1 VLRNPA
7 GLGKKSKNN
16 YTSKTMKNL
25 FKPLSVL
32 GLILAVSLMTSGCK
46 NPKPGLTDIPTT
58 SPRIKQAGPTGP
70 NQGANNTAKNNN
82 GGGLGYGD
90 SNGIGNGSNLGGNGI
105 DDLTDDQFAKMSA
118 DAQREYF
125 EGRPMDREIFKA
137 YTVYFDFDSSS
148 VRPADAANVQH
159 VAEYLSSHG
168 DCALLI
174 EGHCDERG
182 TDEYNQALG
191 ERRAQSVKETIANAG
206 IASHRV
212 RTLSYGESKPAEDGT
227 TAEAYA
233 KNRRGEFVLL
243 LPKTEGSN
251 AEAIDTPADIVE

>member
-1 VLRNPA
+1 
-7 GLGKKSKNN
+7 
-16 YTSKTMKNL
+16 MKNL

-58 SPRIKQAGPTGP
+58 SPRIKQAGPTNPNP
-70 NQGANNTAKNNN
+70 NQGANNAGRNNN
-82 GGGLGYGD
+82 GGGLGLGD
-90 SNGIGNGSNLGGNGI
+90 NGGLGTGTNLGSGDNM
-105 DDLTDDQFAKMSA
+105 TDDEFSRLTP

-125 EGRPMDREIFKA
+125 EGRPMDREVFKA
-137 YTVYFDFDSSS
+137 YTVHFDFDSSS
-148 VRPADAANVQH
+148 VRPADMGNVQS
-159 VAEYLSSHG
+159 VADYLSSHA

-191 ERRAQSVKETIANAG
+191 ERRAQSVKEAIANAG

-243 LPKTEGSN
+243 LPKTEGGS
-251 AEAIDTPADIVE
+251 AEAIDTPVDVIE

>member
-1 VLRNPA
+1 
-7 GLGKKSKNN
+7 
-16 YTSKTMKNL
+16 MKNL

-32 GLILAVSLMTSGCK
+32 GLVLAVSLMTSGCK
-46 NPKPGLTDIPTT
+46 NPKPGLTDIPST
-58 SPRIKQAGPTGP
+58 SPRIKQAGPTNP
-70 NQGANNTAKNNN
+70 NQGANNGARNANN
-82 GGGLGYGD
+82 GGGI
-90 SNGIGNGSNLGGNGI
+90 GIGNDGGIGSGTNVGGNGI
-105 DDLTDDQFAKMSA
+105 DDLTDDQFNKLSA

-125 EGRPMDREIFKA
+125 EGRPMDREVLKA

-148 VRPADAANVQH
+148 VRPTDMANVQS
-159 VAEYLSSHG
+159 VADYLSSHA

-191 ERRAQSVKETIANAG
+191 ERRAQSVKEAIANAG

-212 RTLSYGESKPAEDGT
+212 RTLSYGESKPAVDGT

-243 LPKTEGSN
+243 LPKTEGGLTEVNDVS
-251 AEAIDTPADIVE
+251 EVIE

>member
-1 VLRNPA
+1 
-7 GLGKKSKNN
+7 
-16 YTSKTMKNL
+16 
-25 FKPLSVL
+25 
-32 GLILAVSLMTSGCK
+32 
-46 NPKPGLTDIPTT
+46 
-58 SPRIKQAGPTGP
+58 
-70 NQGANNTAKNNN
+70 
-82 GGGLGYGD
+82 
-90 SNGIGNGSNLGGNGI
+90 
-105 DDLTDDQFAKMSA
+105 
-118 DAQREYF
+118 
-125 EGRPMDREIFKA
+125 MDREIFKA

-243 LPKTEGSN
+243 LPKTEGGST
-251 AEAIDTPADIVE
+251 EAINTPVDVVE

>member
-1 VLRNPA
+1 
-7 GLGKKSKNN
+7 
-16 YTSKTMKNL
+16 MKNI

-46 NPKPGLTDIPTT
+46 NPKPGLTDIPST

-70 NQGANNTAKNNN
+70 NQGANNGARTANN
-82 GGGLGYGD
+82 G
-90 SNGIGNGSNLGGNGI
+90 SNGIGYGNDGGIGSGSNLSGNGI
-105 DDLTDDQFAKMSA
+105 DDLTDDQFNNLSA

-125 EGRPMDREIFKA
+125 EGRPMDREALKA

-148 VRPADAANVQH
+148 VRPTDMANVQA
-159 VAEYLSSHG
+159 VASYLSSHA

-191 ERRAQSVKETIANAG
+191 ERRAQSVKEAIANAG

-212 RTLSYGESKPAEDGT
+212 RTLSYGESKPAVDGT

-243 LPKTEGSN
+243 LPKTEG
-251 AEAIDTPADIVE
+251 AGTEAADVSDIVSE

>member
-1 VLRNPA
+1 
-7 GLGKKSKNN
+7 
-16 YTSKTMKNL
+16 MKNL

-58 SPRIKQAGPTGP
+58 SPRIKQAGPTGLS
-70 NQGANNTAKNNN
+70 QGGNNAGKNNN
-82 GGGLGYGD
+82 GGGIGLGD
-90 SNGIGNGSNLGGNGI
+90 NGGFGSGTNLGGGDNM
-105 DDLTDDQFAKMSA
+105 TDDDFSKLSA

-125 EGRPMDREIFKA
+125 EGRPMDREVFKA
-137 YTVYFDFDSSS
+137 YTVHFDFDSSS
-148 VRPADAANVQH
+148 VRPADMGNVQS
-159 VAEYLSSHG
+159 VADYLSSHA

-191 ERRAQSVKETIANAG
+191 ERRAQSVKEAIANAG

-243 LPKTEGSN
+243 LPKTEGGST
-251 AEAIDTPADIVE
+251 EAIDTPADVIE

>member
-1 VLRNPA
+1 
-7 GLGKKSKNN
+7 
-16 YTSKTMKNL
+16 MKNL

-233 KNRRGEFVLL
+233 KNRRGEFILL
-243 LPKTEGSN
+243 LPKTEGGSL
-251 AEAIDTPADIVE
+251 AEVNDVSLDVE

>member
-1 VLRNPA
+1 
-7 GLGKKSKNN
+7 
-16 YTSKTMKNL
+16 MKNL

-58 SPRIKQAGPTGP
+58 SPRIKQVGPTGP
-70 NQGANNTAKNNN
+70 SQGGNNAGKNNN
-82 GGGLGYGD
+82 GGGIGLGD
-90 SNGIGNGSNLGGNGI
+90 NGGFGSGTNLGGGDNM
-105 DDLTDDQFAKMSA
+105 TDDDFSKLSA

-125 EGRPMDREIFKA
+125 EGRPMDREVFKA
-137 YTVYFDFDSSS
+137 YTVHFDFDSSS
-148 VRPADAANVQH
+148 VRPADMGNVQS
-159 VAEYLSSHG
+159 VADYLSSHA

-191 ERRAQSVKETIANAG
+191 ERRAQSVKEAIANAG

-243 LPKTEGSN
+243 LPKTEGGST
-251 AEAIDTPADIVE
+251 EAIDTPADVIE

>member
-1 VLRNPA
+1 
-7 GLGKKSKNN
+7 
-16 YTSKTMKNL
+16 MKNL

-70 NQGANNTAKNNN
+70 NQITNN
-82 GGGLGYGD
+82 GIRT
-90 SNGIGNGSNLGGNGI
+90 SGNGGDTGIPYGNDGGTGSGSNIGSGI
-105 DDLTDDQFAKMSA
+105 DNLTDEQFANMSP

-137 YTVYFDFDSSS
+137 YTVHFEFDSSS
-148 VRPADAANVQH
+148 VRPADMVNVQY
-159 VAEYLSSHG
+159 VADYLSSHA

-191 ERRAQSVKETIANAG
+191 ERRAQSVKEAIVSAG

-212 RTLSYGESKPAEDGT
+212 RTLSYGESKPAVDGT

-233 KNRRGEFVLL
+233 QNRRGEFVLL
-243 LPKTEGSN
+243 LPKTEGSDTAN
-251 AEAIDTPADIVE
+251 VSDIAGDAE

>member
-1 VLRNPA
+1 
-7 GLGKKSKNN
+7 
-16 YTSKTMKNL
+16 MKNL

-70 NQGANNTAKNNN
+70 NQITNN
-82 GGGLGYGD
+82 GIRTPGSGSDSGIAYGNDGGPG
-90 SNGIGNGSNLGGNGI
+90 SGSNIGSGI
-105 DDLTDDQFAKMSA
+105 DDLTDEQFANMSP

-125 EGRPMDREIFKA
+125 EGRPMDREALKA

-148 VRPADAANVQH
+148 VRPTDMANVQS
-159 VAEYLSSHG
+159 VASYLSSHA

-191 ERRAQSVKETIANAG
+191 ERRAQSVKEAIANAG

-212 RTLSYGESKPAEDGT
+212 RTLSYGESKPAVDGT

-243 LPKTEGSN
+243 LPKTEG
-251 AEAIDTPADIVE
+251 AGTEAADVSDIVSE

>member
-1 VLRNPA
+1 
-7 GLGKKSKNN
+7 
-16 YTSKTMKNL
+16 MKNL

-46 NPKPGLTDIPTT
+46 NPKQGLTDIPIT

-70 NQGANNTAKNNN
+70 NQGVNN
-82 GGGLGYGD
+82 GARTSNNG
-90 SNGIGNGSNLGGNGI
+90 SNGIAYGNDGGIGSGSNLSGNGI
-105 DDLTDDQFAKMSA
+105 DDLTDDQFNNLSA

-125 EGRPMDREIFKA
+125 EGRPMDREALKA

-148 VRPADAANVQH
+148 VRPTDMANVQS
-159 VAEYLSSHG
+159 VASYLSSHA

-191 ERRAQSVKETIANAG
+191 ERRAQSVKEAIANAG

-212 RTLSYGESKPAEDGT
+212 RTLSYGESKPAVDGT

-243 LPKTEGSN
+243 LPKTEG
-251 AEAIDTPADIVE
+251 AGTEAADVSDIVSE

>member
-1 VLRNPA
+1 
-7 GLGKKSKNN
+7 
-16 YTSKTMKNL
+16 M
-25 FKPLSVL
+25 
-32 GLILAVSLMTSGCK
+32 
-46 NPKPGLTDIPTT
+46 
-58 SPRIKQAGPTGP
+58 
-70 NQGANNTAKNNN
+70 
-82 GGGLGYGD
+82 
-90 SNGIGNGSNLGGNGI
+90 
-105 DDLTDDQFAKMSA
+105 TDDDFSKLSA

-125 EGRPMDREIFKA
+125 EGRPMDREVFKA
-137 YTVYFDFDSSS
+137 YTVHFDFDSSS
-148 VRPADAANVQH
+148 VRPADMGNVQS
-159 VAEYLSSHG
+159 VADYLSSHA

-191 ERRAQSVKETIANAG
+191 ERRAQSVKEAIANAG

-243 LPKTEGSN
+243 LPKTEGGSA
-251 AEAIDTPADIVE
+251 AEVTDVSLDIE